1 MLRAASFSLHLL
13 KQLNNSDAENQA
25 ILFILKISLTSFV
38 FSGMLFLLY
47 PVWFETLFFKPEK
60 PEIMKQVFTLLSL
73 AVIMVSCKSKVETT
87 DQTKVLSAV
96 DSAEFAAF
104 QEWKEERDMKK
115 MQAATTVRYV
125 ERKQPTAAPV
135 VYNNTTPAKKKWSH
149 ATKGAV
155 IGGASGAVI
164 GGVVSKKNRV
174 AGVLVGGVLGAGGGY
189 AIGRSIDK
197 KQGN

>member
-1 MLRAASFSLHLL
+1 
-13 KQLNNSDAENQA
+13 
-25 ILFILKISLTSFV
+25 
-38 FSGMLFLLY
+38 MLFLLY
-47 PVWFETLFFKPEK
+47 PVWFETIFFKPEK
-60 PEIMKQVFTLLSL
+60 PEIMKQVFTLLSF

-197 KQGN
+197 KQGNY

>member
-1 MLRAASFSLHLL
+1 
-13 KQLNNSDAENQA
+13 
-25 ILFILKISLTSFV
+25 
-38 FSGMLFLLY
+38 
-47 PVWFETLFFKPEK
+47 
-60 PEIMKQVFTLLSL
+60 MKQIFTILSL
-73 AVIMVSCKSKVETT
+73 AAIMVSCKSKVETT
-87 DQTKVLSAV
+87 DQTNVLSAV

-104 QEWKEERDMKK
+104 QEWKEEQEIKK
-115 MQAATTVRYV
+115 TKAAATVRYV
-125 ERKQPTAAPV
+125 ERKQTAPV

-189 AIGRSIDK
+189 AIGRSVDK

>member
-1 MLRAASFSLHLL
+1 
-13 KQLNNSDAENQA
+13 
-25 ILFILKISLTSFV
+25 
-38 FSGMLFLLY
+38 MLFLLY
-47 PVWFETLFFKPEK
+47 RVWFETQFFKPEK

-104 QEWKEERDMKK
+104 QEWKEEQEIKK
-115 MQAATTVRYV
+115 TQAATTVRYV

-155 IGGASGAVI
+155 IGGASGAII

-197 KQGN
+197 KQGNY

>member
-1 MLRAASFSLHLL
+1 
-13 KQLNNSDAENQA
+13 
-25 ILFILKISLTSFV
+25 
-38 FSGMLFLLY
+38 MLFLLY
-47 PVWFETLFFKPEK
+47 PVWFETLFLKPEK
-60 PEIMKQVFTLLSL
+60 PEIMKQIFTLLSL

-104 QEWKEERDMKK
+104 QEWKEEQEMKK
-115 MQAATTVRYV
+115 TQAATTVRYV
-125 ERKQPTAAPV
+125 ERKQATAAPV

-197 KQGN
+197 KQGNY

>member
-1 MLRAASFSLHLL
+1 MVR
-13 KQLNNSDAENQA
+13 NN
-25 ILFILKISLTSFV
+25 I
-38 FSGMLFLLY
+38 
-47 PVWFETLFFKPEK
+47 FKPEK
-60 PEIMKQVFTLLSL
+60 PEIMKQVITILSM

-104 QEWKEERDMKK
+104 QEWKEEREMKK
-115 MQAATTVRYV
+115 MQATNTVRYV
-125 ERKQPTAAPV
+125 ERRQTAAPV
-135 VYNNTTPAKKKWSH
+135 VYNTTPARKKWSH

-164 GGVVSKKNRV
+164 GGVVSKRNRV

-197 KQGN
+197 KQGNY

>member
-1 MLRAASFSLHLL
+1 
-13 KQLNNSDAENQA
+13 
-25 ILFILKISLTSFV
+25 
-38 FSGMLFLLY
+38 
-47 PVWFETLFFKPEK
+47 
-60 PEIMKQVFTLLSL
+60 MKQVFTLLSF

-104 QEWKEERDMKK
+104 QEWKEEREMKK
-115 MQAATTVRYV
+115 MQATNTVRYV
-125 ERKQPTAAPV
+125 ERKQTAAPV
-135 VYNNTTPAKKKWSH
+135 VYQNTTPAKKKWSH

-164 GGVVSKKNRV
+164 GGVVSKRNRV

-197 KQGN
+197 KQGNY

>member
-1 MLRAASFSLHLL
+1 
-13 KQLNNSDAENQA
+13 
-25 ILFILKISLTSFV
+25 
-38 FSGMLFLLY
+38 
-47 PVWFETLFFKPEK
+47 
-60 PEIMKQVFTLLSL
+60 MKQVFTLLSF

-87 DQTKVLSAV
+87 DQTKVLSAL

-104 QEWKEERDMKK
+104 QEWKEEQEMKK
-115 MQAATTVRYV
+115 MQAANTVRYV
-125 ERKQPTAAPV
+125 ERKQTTAAPV
-135 VYNNTTPAKKKWSH
+135 VYQNTTPAKKKWSN

-189 AIGRSIDK
+189 VIGKSIDK